1 MTGGAV
7 QGTPFTDAEIEEA
20 RESANHGC
28 EHEKCT
34 MWCKDTW
41 CIKYA
46 RWLATVDAL
55 RAKLAEAQKV
65 ADEQAEDEGCWFQA
79 QTAQEAYLQQELR
92 KLHAA
97 IERRTH
103 V

>member
-1 MTGGAV
+1 
-7 QGTPFTDAEIEEA
+7 
-20 RESANHGC
+20 
-28 EHEKCT
+28 
-34 MWCKDTW
+34 MWCKDIW